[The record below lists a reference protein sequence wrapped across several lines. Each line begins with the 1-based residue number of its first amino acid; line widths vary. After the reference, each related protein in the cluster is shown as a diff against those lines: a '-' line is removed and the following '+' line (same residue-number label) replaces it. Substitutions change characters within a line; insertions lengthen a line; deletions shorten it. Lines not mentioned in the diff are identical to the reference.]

1 MVVNI
6 SWAAGW
12 NGVIFGDLGLE
23 FLTDIENRG
32 ELEKDFGDIY
42 CVIISKKLNSQP
54 HLTHPHL

>member
-1 MVVNI
+1 M
-6 SWAAGW
+6 
-12 NGVIFGDLGLE
+12 IFGDLGLE